1 MKKIIVLLFLL
12 AFIFCGCEK
21 QIETEPPTVGD
32 TPGDIGSE
40 YRKTVPVGTVPDEF
54 GIIVG
59 SNLFQGATAYSDKI
73 LKVGD
78 PFEKNLIRI
87 YNKQGMEL
95 ANKVIDL
102 ADDQKMAC
110 CFLSESGDLICV
122 YGTDIH
128 YGTAS
133 YDMQDIVTYV
143 EAYEISGSSLHCKHR
158 KTFYGYEADMF
169 EAFYEME
176 EQIYFFGTVT
186 EEKNGKK
193 TVGEGKTDISAIMMN
208 GVHSIIKQETYGGS
222 DFDYFRGMT
231 FFEKKRE
238 FFIAVL
244 TQSTDGDFE
253 GLFNEKKLQMA
264 TLELDDYIYIDYVEY
279 DDFDYRSSVKRRV
292 GFLGDDEIYD
302 NDEMFNGFSDGYVT
316 ALIDY
321 GDFYLVVSENITG
334 IDQNTPP
341 EISAIQCTTETVY
354 GAYKKDGTLIWK
366 AATDS

>member
-1 MKKIIVLLFLL
+1 MFLL

-21 QIETEPPTVGD
+21 QTETEPPTVGD
-32 TPGDIGSE
+32 TPGDIGSK
-40 YRKTVPVGTVPDEF
+40 YHKTVPVGTVPDEF

-87 YNKQGMEL
+87 YNKQGVEL

-102 ADDQKMAC
+102 ADDQKIAC

-143 EAYEISGSSLHCKHR
+143 EAYEISGSSLRREHR

-186 EEKNGKK
+186 KEKNGKK
-193 TVGEGKTDISAIMMN
+193 TVGDGKTDISAIMMS
-208 GVHSIIKQETYGGS
+208 GAHRITKQKTYGGS
-222 DFDYFRGMT
+222 DFDSFCGMT
-231 FFEKKRE
+231 FFESGRE

-253 GLFNEKKLQMA
+253 GLFKEKKLRIA
-264 TLELDDYIYIDYVEY
+264 TLKLDDCIYLDYVED

-302 NDEMFNGFSDGYVT
+302 NDEMFADFADGEIT

-334 IDQNTPP
+334 IDQNTPIY
-341 EISAIQCTTETVY
+341 ISSIWYTTETVY
-354 GAYKKDGTLIWK
+354 AAYKKDGTLIWK
-366 AATDS
+366 AATDSTNR